1 MHSVVGAVNSFK
13 YGVYLRCFT
22 TVIML
27 LMRRTTVM
35 ELVKDPMIFLRV
47 PLFLGLQSFIFKIAL
62 CILRRLRGKD
72 DGINSFISG
81 CLSGMSILLYR
92 ND

>member
-1 MHSVVGAVNSFK
+1 MHSVVGAINSFK

-22 TVIML
+22 TAIML
-27 LMRRTTVM
+27 LMKRTSIM

-47 PLFLGLQSFIFKIAL
+47 PLFLGLQSFIYKIVL
-62 CILRRLRGKD
+62 CILRRVRGKD
-72 DGINSFISG
+72 DGINSFLSGCISG
-81 CLSGMSILLYR
+81 LSILLYK